1 MEHLWTENCT
11 YLSIVDIVPFWPYG
25 LWCRLSPPSSLT
37 FLHITTTLA
46 IARSH
51 RYHHTH
57 RQIPHPSFLVTVIWN
72 NSNFSWR
79 ASLLCPLVDPVICVS
94 SLLQSR
100 LESATHHIVVG
111 DTAGRKLVNAL
122 SSLSLLLLWRN
133 LCCVVLLDV
142 LCKLWL
148 WLCCGLPSKY
158 NLVHIAVMLGCCSSW
173 GTWCATAIWDRI
185 SALSYWHSH
194 LSQWVILLPFLLS
207 SPVISASSALH
218 CKLSPQPPAQPLKGS
233 RPGQLIDPNLDRFH
247 PRTQTLLC
255 NIWLQMH
262 WRQKSF
268 VQLMLLPKKSGHNMR

>member
-11 YLSIVDIVPFWPYG
+11 YLSIVDFVPFWPYG

-46 IARSH
+46 ITRSH

-72 NSNFSWR
+72 NSHFSWQ

-100 LESATHHIVVG
+100 LESATHYIVVG

-133 LCCVVLLDV
+133 LCCACVVFV
-142 LCKLWL
+142 SFKL
-148 WLCCGLPSKY
+148 WLCCVLWSSSKIQSRPYCCDAGLLFILG
-158 NLVHIAVMLGCCSSW
+158 NLVCNC
-173 GTWCATAIWDRI
+173 
-185 SALSYWHSH
+185 
-194 LSQWVILLPFLLS
+194 
-207 SPVISASSALH
+207 
-218 CKLSPQPPAQPLKGS
+218 
-233 RPGQLIDPNLDRFH
+233 NLR
-247 PRTQTLLC
+247 
-255 NIWLQMH
+255 
-262 WRQKSF
+262 
-268 VQLMLLPKKSGHNMR
+268 